1 MSTIF
6 LQQIL
11 SGRLLLLGQKSNF
24 SVRFKF
30 ESITTNHLRFVVKCY
45 KNVVDIASLFLQ
57 YFHNKLQVVSC
68 YWFKFK
74 SATKITFFPSI
85 ITTSNNL
92 SPMICYKN
100 VIVIAFLFF
109 CVLSNSH
116 AISTRSIWN
125 GSQKSVVRTSYRIYL
140 VNKSLIHVMNMQI
153 MSQQWF
159 GHVMN

>member
-11 SGRLLLLGQKSNF
+11 SGRLLLSGQKSNF

-30 ESITTNHLRFVVKCY
+30 ESITTNHLRFVVKCC
-45 KNVVDIASLFLQ
+45 KNVVDVASLFLQ

-100 VIVIAFLFF
+100 VIAIAFLFF
-109 CVLSNSH
+109 FVFCPILMPYQQGLYEMGPRKVQFLLL
-116 AISTRSIWN
+116 IVFIW
-125 GSQKSVVRTSYRIYL
+125 
-140 VNKSLIHVMNMQI
+140 LINH
-153 MSQQWF
+153 
-159 GHVMN
+159 